1 MSKTIQIETRQ
12 RGFIGKIFK
21 WLFIL
26 FNILMLVWIIAGV
39 SNVSGIETANE
50 YEAAGAA
57 IGTAIGVGMLI
68 GLWVCGD
75 LILGMFMFFT
85 RGKKIIETKVIEE

>member
-12 RGFIGKIFK
+12 RGIMGKIFK

-26 FNILMLVWIIAGV
+26 FNILMFVWIIGGV
-39 SNVSGIETANE
+39 LNVSGLETANE

-57 IGTAIGVGMLI
+57 IGTAIGVSMLV
-68 GLWVCGD
+68 GLWACGD
-75 LILGMFMFFT
+75 IILGMLVFFT
-85 RGKKIIETKVIEE
+85 RGKKIIETKTVEE